1 MCEGRDDAAE
11 FSDIKSAMKV
21 LMMTDQEIWD
31 ILKVLAA
38 LLHMGNIKYK
48 ADDSTEAA
56 NIPEQSNVDRA
67 AFFLGVNKVD
77 FVRLVMINYSPF
89 SGYFAIVPI

>member
-1 MCEGRDDAAE
+1 
-11 FSDIKSAMKV
+11 
-21 LMMTDQEIWD
+21 
-31 ILKVLAA
+31 
-38 LLHMGNIKYK
+38 MGNIKYK

-77 FVRLVMINYSPF
+77 FVRLVMINCSPF
-89 SGYFAIVPI
+89 SGYFAILPI